1 MAGIGASARM
11 LLTLTVLVLAP
22 AGLAQGKTAAP
33 VRALVSTAPVRGGL
47 ALVSGGSAI
56 PILVAPGET
65 PAAARAAH
73 DLASD
78 IEAVTGKRPEL
89 RTAAGPGTS
98 NAIIVGTLGQSAFI
112 DAMTKTNRLSTVA
125 IGGKWESFLIATV
138 EHPIPGVARALV
150 IAGSDRR
157 GTAFGIYELSRAI
170 GVNPWSWWADLAPR
184 HRDSLF
190 VAGGLRHFGPPS
202 VRYRGIFVND
212 EDWGLFPWASQTFDP
227 DRKDI
232 GPKSYA
238 KIFELM
244 LRLKANTL
252 WPAMHATTA
261 AFNSDPA
268 NAKLA
273 DEYGIVMGS
282 SHAEAMLRNNVGE
295 WKAPVSTYDY
305 AANPEGVRAYWEERV
320 KLNADFENVWT
331 IGMRGLHDTGMVG
344 TRTVEERVRLLGKI
358 ISDQRAMLDNHVAG
372 GSDKAAQI
380 FVPYKE
386 VLDIYRAGLKVPD
399 NATIVWPDDNF
410 GYIRQFPSKSE
421 AARSGGTGVYYH
433 LSYLGYPLSYLWLS
447 TTPPALVREEMVR
460 AYDQGSRTFW
470 MVNVGDIKP
479 AEIGMTH
486 FLDLA
491 WDTDRFRAMSQQTYL
506 RSWLEEAFGS
516 TEAGTKASEMLDE
529 YFHLNFERRPEHLEW
544 PAQSEGRHLSSYSP
558 AEVNYRLNRWRRLS
572 AEAMAV
578 GKTVPADRRDAWF
591 ELVEF
596 PIRGAAAANIRF
608 FAAERFDELI
618 EIDPARAR
626 SAGGAIAWAEAEIA
640 SITDRYNNRIANGKW
655 RYLMPAEPADS
666 QWRIYRPRPIV
677 TPPVPLRTNPDA
689 FFAEVDRSTAAPAT
703 GVVEAEDRIAAG
715 WRLVE
720 GLGRGRGVLV
730 ADRKGAPWT
739 GAITLAPGQDG
750 VALALLPLFPDGD
763 DRELGLEVTID
774 GGPPHVIKV
783 SREVGSAAWVQGVLD
798 NMLRVP
804 LGSGLAPGQHMI
816 SIAARTGGVALD
828 RLMPVAAASAS
839 TGH

>member
-1 MAGIGASARM
+1 MVGIGAGAKM
-11 LLTLTVLVLAP
+11 FLTAAVLALAP
-22 AGLAQGKTAAP
+22 AGVARSKTPTPAQE
-33 VRALVSTAPVRGGL
+33 LVSAAPVRGGL

-56 PILVAPGET
+56 PILVAPGEA
-65 PAAARAAH
+65 PAAARAAR
-73 DLASD
+73 DLAGD

-89 RTAAGPGTS
+89 RDAARPGTP

-112 DAMTKTNRLSTVA
+112 DAMAKTGRLSTVA
-125 IGGKWESFLIATV
+125 IDGKWESFVIATV
-138 EHPIPGVARALV
+138 ERPIPGVARALV

-157 GTAFGIYELSRAI
+157 GTVFGVYELSRAI
-170 GVNPWSWWADLAPR
+170 GVSPWSWWADLAPR
-184 HRDSLF
+184 HRDALF
-190 VAGGLRHFGPPS
+190 VAAGLRHFGPPS

-227 DRKDI
+227 SRKDI
-232 GPKSYA
+232 GPKTYA

-252 WPAMHATTA
+252 WPAMHATTS
-261 AFNSDPA
+261 AFNADPA

-273 DEYGIVMGS
+273 EEYGIVMGS

-295 WKAPVSTYDY
+295 WKAPVSAYDY

-320 KLNADFENVWT
+320 KLNSAYENIWT

-344 TRTVEERVRLLGKI
+344 TRTVEDRVRLLGKVI
-358 ISDQRAMLDNHVAG
+358 ADQRAMLDHHVAG
-372 GSDKAAQI
+372 GSAKAAQI

-399 NATIVWPDDNF
+399 DVTIVWPDDNF
-410 GYIRQFPSKSE
+410 GYIRQFPSKAE
-421 AARSGGTGVYYH
+421 AARSGGAGVYYH

-460 AYDQGSRTFW
+460 AYDQGARSFW

-479 AEIGMTH
+479 AEIGMSH

-491 WDTDRFRAMSQQTYL
+491 WDIDRFRAMSQQTYL
-506 RSWLEEAFGS
+506 RYWLEEAFGS
-516 TEAGTKASEMLDE
+516 IEIGAKASEMLAE
-529 YFHLNFERRPEHLEW
+529 YFRLNFERRPEHLEW
-544 PAQSEGRHLSSYSP
+544 PAQGEDRHLSSYSP
-558 AEVNYRLNRWRRLS
+558 AEVNYRLNCWRRLS
-572 AEAMAV
+572 AEAEAV
-578 GKTVPADRRDAWF
+578 GRTVPADRRDAWF

-596 PIRGAAAANIRF
+596 PIRGAAAANVRF
-608 FAAERFDELI
+608 FAAERYDELI
-618 EIDPARAR
+618 EIDSARAR
-626 SAGGAIAWAEAEIA
+626 SAGGAVAWAEAEIA
-640 SITDRYNNRIANGKW
+640 GITDRYNNRIANGKW

-689 FFAEVDRSTAAPAT
+689 FFAEIDRSTAAPAT

-730 ADRKGAPWT
+730 ADRKNTPWT
-739 GAITLAPGQDG
+739 GVITLAPGQDS
-750 VALALLPLFPDGD
+750 VALGVLPLFPNGD
-763 DRELGLEVTID
+763 DRELGLEVRID
-774 GGPPHVIKV
+774 GGPPQTIKV

-798 NMLRVP
+798 NMLRVK
-804 LGSGLAPGQHMI
+804 LGSGLAAGQHMI
-816 SIAARTGGVALD
+816 SITANTGGVALD
-828 RLMPVAAASAS
+828 RLMPIASTSAS